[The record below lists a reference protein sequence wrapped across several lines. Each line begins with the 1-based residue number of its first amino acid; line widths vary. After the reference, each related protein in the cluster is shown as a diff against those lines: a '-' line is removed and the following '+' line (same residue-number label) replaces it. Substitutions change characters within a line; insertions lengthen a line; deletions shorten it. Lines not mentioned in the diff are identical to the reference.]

1 MKYGNV
7 PGTHTPAGAIK
18 RDTHKTKR
26 KRCISINVVVVVA
39 MVAVV
44 VIPEWRWGRRRWPGC
59 QIHGWWAKSASN
71 GAGCLAPR
79 WSVAACCIAEI
90 GPGWASPSAL
100 WWFAY
105 ARFRKKKTTMTFRVK
120 INEGKTKR
128 EWEHVIRS
136 TSSQFASSCSYYS
149 TNLMF
154 LPSTN
159 QFFYSFVFSST
170 SKRRRYSNETTC
182 SFWHGRYIS
191 RLLRKGGKRKSPAA
205 HWHILLDFNYYAPYT
220 SPATAAKQWT
230 RAFSP
235 PPFQRKRRE
244 KKKKR
249 SGFTR
254 HKKWTYQLLPLT
266 ISPHLL
272 LRFIRNKKVKGEKKW
287 FKTNN
292 VFRGPRNKIRTWL
305 TEWVLFA
312 GTGQWGPCADGRG
325 IRLLAAKGTR
335 SRRRIQ
341 SPAQG
346 ESPRLIQGQENTKC

>member
-1 MKYGNV
+1 MRPLVLSDTAVIFPDSFEKEGKESL
-7 PGTHTPAGAIK
+7 PPRIGTFYSTSIITLHT
-18 RDTHKTKR
+18 
-26 KRCISINVVVVVA
+26 
-39 MVAVV
+39 
-44 VIPEWRWGRRRWPGC
+44 RRQQRQPNSELGLFLPPP
-59 QIHGWWAKSASN
+59 SN
-71 GAGCLAPR
+71 G
-79 WSVAACCIAEI
+79 
-90 GPGWASPSAL
+90 
-100 WWFAY
+100 
-105 ARFRKKKTTMTFRVK
+105 K
-120 INEGKTKR
+120 EGKK
-128 EWEHVIRS
+128 
-136 TSSQFASSCSYYS
+136 
-149 TNLMF
+149 
-154 LPSTN
+154 
-159 QFFYSFVFSST
+159 
-170 SKRRRYSNETTC
+170 
-182 SFWHGRYIS
+182 
-191 RLLRKGGKRKSPAA
+191 
-205 HWHILLDFNYYAPYT
+205 
-220 SPATAAKQWT
+220 
-230 RAFSP
+230 
-235 PPFQRKRRE
+235 
-244 KKKKR
+244 